1 MQIGIND
8 KIGDDPFEAGMLAG
22 ASALGDKGTTSAS
35 GFDPAWVPAFKQE
48 IHGVILVT
56 GDCHSTTHEKLDE
69 IKKIFKVDTPA
80 ASIHKLIDIDGDV
93 RP

>member
-8 KIGDDPFEAGMLAG
+8 KIGDGPFEAGMLAG
-22 ASALGDKGTTSAS
+22 ASDLGDKGTTSAS
-35 GFDPAWVPAFKQE
+35 GFDPAWIPAFKKE

-56 GDCHSTTHEKLDE
+56 GDRHSTVHRKLEE
-69 IKKIFKVDTPA
+69 IEKIFKVGTPD
-80 ASIHKLIDIDGDV
+80 ASIHKVIDIEGDV